1 MAQFPD
7 STFLGENETI
17 LTPTYK
23 EQAYDLLK
31 EAILYRRLKM
41 DEVYSQDGLC
51 TALKISRTPVR
62 EALLELQ
69 KEGYI
74 TFLRGRGIKI
84 VSLTRKEA
92 VDIVEMRAI
101 IEQSGAELAA
111 QRAGAEV
118 LSRMQQN
125 LSEMRRTNQS
135 QMEAVALY
143 KLDRQFHR
151 CIFEA
156 AGNSKLLESVEN
168 LRDQFL
174 RVETLDAFSSPEKS
188 RDVANEHEAIYKA
201 IAAGDATLAKEMMRE
216 HLRRTYER
224 TVKAVLEARLE

>member
-7 STFLGENETI
+7 STFLGENDSI
-17 LTPTYK
+17 STPTYK

-51 TALKISRTPVR
+51 AVLKISRTPVR

-84 VSLTRKEA
+84 VSLSRQEA
-92 VDIVEMRAI
+92 VDIVEMRGI

-111 QRAGAEV
+111 LRAGSEA
-118 LSRMQQN
+118 LARMQEN
-125 LSEMRRTNQS
+125 LLEMRNAAQTQI
-135 QMEAVALY
+135 EAIALY
-143 KLDRQFHR
+143 KLDRQFHY

-156 AGNSKLLESVEN
+156 AGNQKLLESIET

-174 RVETLDAFSSPEKS
+174 RFETLDAFSSPGKC
-188 RDVANEHEAIYKA
+188 RDVAEEHEAIYRA
-201 IAAGDATLAKEMMRE
+201 IAAGDAALAKEMMRE
-216 HLRRTYER
+216 HLSRTYER
-224 TVKAVLEARLE
+224 TVKAVLESHLE

>member
-7 STFLGENETI
+7 ATFLGANETI

-51 TALKISRTPVR
+51 AALKISRTPVR

-92 VDIVEMRAI
+92 VDIVEMRGI

-111 QRAGAEV
+111 QRADAEV
-118 LSRMQQN
+118 LERMQSN
-125 LSEMRRTNQS
+125 LLEMRSTTQP
-135 QMEAVALY
+135 QMEAATMY

-156 AGNSKLLESVEN
+156 AGNRKLLEAVEM

-174 RVETLDAFSSPEKS
+174 RVETLDAFSSTGKCH
-188 RDVANEHEAIYKA
+188 DVADEHEAVYKA
-201 IAAGDATLAKEMMRE
+201 IASGDAPLAREMMRE
-216 HLRRTYER
+216 HLNCTYER
-224 TVKAVLEARLE
+224 TVKAVLESRLE